1 MLPHDVTDHAEAKR
15 PDSTEPHRPGGILLF
30 GYLRKLKRM
39 KKKYFILT
47 AGSETSPARL
57 EYFDSEKKWK
67 NGQTAKRSIVIKSC
81 FNINR
86 KTDCKHK
93 FVVALYTNED
103 CFPIAFDSEE
113 ELLKWFITL
122 LKIHLVGKIEEGDE
136 LKPIYEHVW
145 QVTVQRK
152 ELGSRKNI
160 VGPYRLCL
168 NTTSRILT
176 LFKMPLSLP
185 LELWEFPVM
194 TIRRCG
200 HINCQFFMEMGRGT
214 MTGAGELWME
224 LEEAAVAQNVHG
236 AIIEA
241 MRNSAKEDLGP
252 RPRTRS
258 SSANEQNRPSLQHSW
273 NPTAASAAPVST
285 AIGLARN
292 RADSV
297 PSRSRTTSESAV
309 VTPTHD
315 SRPSSVLYA
324 QEGSSTSP
332 PMAAK
337 SIPSSYSMEDFEA
350 PLHPVSNH
358 IRSRLSH
365 TATPENSLPKESTIL
380 EEDRSDGYLLMSHGE
395 QAPPSSDYLS
405 MTPRGNLSSSP
416 SSAMGHTRALSLSN
430 TSVRGGYKNRVTPV
444 PSGAPPIKPPLH
456 PQNPYMDMSSPVT
469 TSTWA
474 SPPPPSAQ
482 DGYLPM
488 YPSGSAPGSVGT
500 RSGTHTRSS
509 SFCDEPVESYVP
521 MAPQSV
527 ASSVTSRD
535 EDGGLYMDM
544 QCRRS
549 VPRDP
554 HHLRGRLSPASGS
567 SLASS
572 FTSGTPPVGRFQEYH
587 LEKVSSFLTPSEDD
601 DSLSSLSCRQSRAYS
616 VGSRP
621 DIRGRKM
628 TPVTHDQPP
637 PTAVTAAPPMGYTTT
652 GHPTSASQDARV
664 RAYSVGSRVTPG
676 NTKLSASSNGSSSS
690 VSSSRHEL
698 EPSTNLV
705 HPSPTHG
712 HQQQPDESQR
722 KKSLSVPY
730 LGTSTPAG
738 SVANIPYAG
747 SNPTGTFFRTLLS
760 QQQTAVRRENDLM
773 EIEYARALSGLNVS
787 SESFLGIDQV
797 DCAAACSY
805 TGQFG
810 SSDSVGRSSVASTNS
825 STTGAGGRPR
835 SASNQFRPSFGSNRS
850 IVSGKPKLDSFRSR
864 EGRARLERLESVPQG
879 RDQDY
884 IEYGESRQHLR
895 GLESPDV
902 SGPKIV
908 NKTEHDQDSADE
920 YVELANP
927 ASRSSDVRL
936 SVSESE
942 QIGRVVS
949 PGSDYMTMDGS
960 KNKMVGSM
968 STVFCRIG
976 QDPSASYIDMNF
988 QNKRTPSQTGSVS
1001 DEFTYLPMDYTPRSS
1016 RNPSRQSSQADLI
1029 LALGAVSPSIRGS
1042 QTPRSES
1049 ARHSRTEES
1058 LQEQNYMEMTCDNPI
1073 GASQSL
1079 LHADK
1084 SVRSRIPS
1092 PYDGS
1097 QTDSEVQCAVSA
1109 KGSGKK
1115 SAFLSNL
1122 FGRKSF
1128 SAGKSTTSPT
1138 AVTPAESGTLPRSSR
1153 SMPPS
1158 PFSSL
1163 KRPSKST
1170 KSKRTTTAG
1179 SIAQSLSPVSPDVD
1193 LSAALLFHQ
1202 RSQSLRSHSIGH
1214 SRSSLHSPL
1223 TPPSPSADF
1232 SMVHPQFSPPS
1243 PSVALSSKPGSS
1255 QPISI
1260 SSQRQIYTP
1269 RGSPHTG
1276 LTALNLNRVPD
1287 ADEYVLHHTRY
1298 SASPSRLMPMPT
1310 LSPLPEVFLNT
1321 VPPISKTEKAGNR
1334 NSTAGTIHDG
1344 YMNMD
1349 FGTNKSSST
1358 NIQQPR
1364 FTFEELPGSGEV
1376 TPTMPSTPRAE
1387 TSLPVR
1393 IPSKGNDDKENSV
1406 VSQQANLM
1414 VDPETPISSLGNGT
1428 STSATPT
1435 NSIPTKQRANSLEKI
1450 VGAFEKAIIGPKR
1463 HSSGDK
1469 PMKRSSGT
1477 LIHRSNSYQP
1487 SSASRVIIAGSKP
1500 ASLFPL
1506 LMDIPAGKVMSVS
1519 TKDSQNGKNTKSQA
1533 GQNST
1538 GSANRMSTSSL
1549 ISLGEDSVAGE
1560 LQAVNW
1566 NTSSSTFIPLTVGPS
1581 PTAQPSNS
1589 PSPSLLSRPTSVQS
1603 ERAIHYA
1610 QLDLTPTTGLRSTPK
1625 DDFVDEIP
1633 KSPRI
1638 PRPTSVSAG
1647 FGADVTTSY
1656 AQIDF
1661 KKSEGIKTSNL
1672 S

>member
-1 MLPHDVTDHAEAKR
+1 MMLPHDVTDHAEAKR
-15 PDSTEPHRPGGILLF
+15 PDSTEPYRPGGILLF

-47 AGSETSPARL
+47 ADSESSPARL

-67 NGQTAKRSIVIKSC
+67 NGQTAKRSIIIKSC

-86 KTDCKHK
+86 KTDCKQK

-103 CFPIAFDSEE
+103 CFPIVFDSEE

-122 LKIHLVGKIEEGDE
+122 LKIHLVDKIEEGDE

-214 MTGAGELWME
+214 MTGAGELWMD

-258 SSANEQNRPSLQHSW
+258 SSANEQNRPSLQQSW

-285 AIGLARN
+285 AIGLVRN

-337 SIPSSYSMEDFEA
+337 SIPSSYSMDDFEA

-365 TATPENSLPKESTIL
+365 TGTPENSLPKESTIL

-395 QAPPSSDYLS
+395 QAPSSSDYLS

-474 SPPPPSAQ
+474 SPPPNAQ

-488 YPSGSAPGSVGT
+488 YPSGSAPGSIGT

-509 SFCDEPVESYVP
+509 SFCDEPAESYVP

-535 EDGGLYMDM
+535 EDGGSYMDM

-628 TPVTHDQPP
+628 PPVTHDQPP
-637 PTAVTAAPPMGYTTT
+637 PTAVSAAPPTAYTGYQ
-652 GHPTSASQDARV
+652 TSTSQDARV
-664 RAYSVGSRVTPG
+664 RAYSVGSRVTTG
-676 NTKLSASSNGSSSS
+676 NNKLSASSNGSSSS
-690 VSSSRHEL
+690 ISSSRHEL
-698 EPSTNLV
+698 EPSSNLV
-705 HPSPTHG
+705 HASPTHG
-712 HQQQPDESQR
+712 HPQQPDESQR
-722 KKSLSVPY
+722 KKSLSVPH

-760 QQQTAVRRENDLM
+760 QQQTAVRRDNDLM
-773 EIEYARALSGLNVS
+773 EIEFARGLSGLNVS
-787 SESFLGIDQV
+787 SDSFSGIDQV
-797 DCAAACSY
+797 DCAAASSY
-805 TGQFG
+805 AGQFG

-850 IVSGKPKLDSFRSR
+850 IVTGKPKLDSFRSR

-895 GLESPDV
+895 GGLESPDV
-902 SGPKIV
+902 SRPKSV
-908 NKTEHDQDSADE
+908 TKTDHDQDSADE
-920 YVELANP
+920 YVELAQP
-927 ASRSSDVRL
+927 ASRSSVARL

-942 QIGRVVS
+942 QIGRVLS

-968 STVFCRIG
+968 STVFCQIG
-976 QDPSASYIDMNF
+976 QDPSSSYIDMNF

-1058 LQEQNYMEMTCDNPI
+1058 LQEQHYMEMTCDNPI

-1092 PYDGS
+1092 PYDES
-1097 QTDSEVQCAVSA
+1097 QTDSEVQSAVSA
-1109 KGSGKK
+1109 KGKK

-1170 KSKRTTTAG
+1170 KSKRTSTAG

-1193 LSAALLFHQ
+1193 LSSAFLLHQ
-1202 RSQSLRSHSIGH
+1202 RSQSVRSHSMGH

-1232 SMVHPQFSPPS
+1232 SLVHPQFSPPS
-1243 PSVALSSKPGSS
+1243 VTLSSKPGSS

-1260 SSQRQIYTP
+1260 SSQRQVYTP

-1276 LTALNLNRVPD
+1276 ITALNLNRVPD
-1287 ADEYVLHHTRY
+1287 ADDYVLHHTRY

-1310 LSPLPEVFLNT
+1310 LSPLPEVLLNT
-1321 VPPISKTEKAGNR
+1321 VVQIPKTEKTNNR
-1334 NSTAGTIHDG
+1334 NSITGKIHDG

-1349 FGTNKSSST
+1349 FGANKSSST

-1393 IPSKGNDDKENSV
+1393 IPSKANDDKENSV
-1406 VSQQANLM
+1406 VSQQTNFL
-1414 VDPETPISSLGNGT
+1414 VDPETPISSSGNGT

-1435 NSIPTKQRANSLEKI
+1435 NSIPAKQRANSLEKI
-1450 VGAFEKAIIGPKR
+1450 VGALEKAIIGPKR

-1487 SSASRVIIAGSKP
+1487 SSASRVVIAGSKP

-1506 LMDIPAGKVMSVS
+1506 LMDIPAGKVMSIS
-1519 TKDSQNGKNTKSQA
+1519 TKDSQNGKNAKSLT
-1533 GQNST
+1533 GQNLT
-1538 GSANRMSTSSL
+1538 GSTNRMSTSSL
-1549 ISLGEDSVAGE
+1549 ISLGEDLAAGE

-1581 PTAQPSNS
+1581 PTGLPSNS
-1589 PSPSLLSRPTSVQS
+1589 SSPSLLSRPTSVQS

-1610 QLDLTPTTGLRSTPK
+1610 QLDLTPSTGLRSTPK
-1625 DDFVDEIP
+1625 DEFVDEIP

-1647 FGADVTTSY
+1647 FGADVATPY

>member
-1 MLPHDVTDHAEAKR
+1 MMLPHDVTDHAEAKR
-15 PDSTEPHRPGGILLF
+15 PDSTEPYRPGGILLF

-47 AGSETSPARL
+47 ADSESSPARL

-122 LKIHLVGKIEEGDE
+122 LKIHLVDRIDEGDE

-176 LFKMPLSLP
+176 LFKMPISLP

-214 MTGAGELWME
+214 VTGAGELWMD
-224 LEEAAVAQNVHG
+224 LEDAAVAQNVHG

-258 SSANEQNRPSLQHSW
+258 SSANEQNRPSLQQSW
-273 NPTAASAAPVST
+273 NPTAASAAPVPT
-285 AIGLARN
+285 AVGLVRN

-337 SIPSSYSMEDFEA
+337 SIPSSYSMDDFEA

-395 QAPPSSDYLS
+395 QAPSSSDYLS

-416 SSAMGHTRALSLSN
+416 SSVMGHTRALSLSN

-474 SPPPPSAQ
+474 SPPPSAP

-488 YPSGSAPGSVGT
+488 YPSGSAPGSIGT

-509 SFCDEPVESYVP
+509 SFCDEPAESYVP

-535 EDGGLYMDM
+535 EDGGSYMDM

-637 PTAVTAAPPMGYTTT
+637 PIAVTAAPPTGYTTT
-652 GHPTSASQDARV
+652 GYPTSTSQDARV

-676 NTKLSASSNGSSSS
+676 NNKLSASSNGSSSS

-698 EPSTNLV
+698 EPSSNLV

-712 HQQQPDESQR
+712 HQQPPDESQR
-722 KKSLSVPY
+722 KKSLSVPH

-760 QQQTAVRRENDLM
+760 QQQTAAVRRENDLM
-773 EIEYARALSGLNVS
+773 EIEFARALSGLNVS
-787 SESFLGIDQV
+787 SDSFSGIDQV
-797 DCAAACSY
+797 DCAAASSY

-850 IVSGKPKLDSFRSR
+850 IVTGKPKLDSFRSR
-864 EGRARLERLESVPQG
+864 EGRTRLERLESVPQG

-902 SGPKIV
+902 SGPKTA

-942 QIGRVVS
+942 QIGRVLS

-960 KNKMVGSM
+960 KNKMAGSM
-968 STVFCRIG
+968 STVFCQIG
-976 QDPSASYIDMNF
+976 QDSSASYIDMNF
-988 QNKRTPSQTGSVS
+988 PNKRTPSQTGSVS

-1058 LQEQNYMEMTCDNPI
+1058 LQEQHYMEMTCDNPI
-1073 GASQSL
+1073 GDASQSL

-1243 PSVALSSKPGSS
+1243 PSVALTSKPGSS

-1310 LSPLPEVFLNT
+1310 LSPLPEVLLNT
-1321 VPPISKTEKAGNR
+1321 VAQIPKTEKTGNR
-1334 NSTAGTIHDG
+1334 NSIAGKIHDG

-1349 FGTNKSSST
+1349 FGANKVSS
-1358 NIQQPR
+1358 IQQPR

-1393 IPSKGNDDKENSV
+1393 IPSKANDDKENSV
-1406 VSQQANLM
+1406 VSQQANFL
-1414 VDPETPISSLGNGT
+1414 VDPETPISSSGNGT

-1435 NSIPTKQRANSLEKI
+1435 NSIPAKQRANSLEKI
-1450 VGAFEKAIIGPKR
+1450 VGALEKAIIGPKR

-1487 SSASRVIIAGSKP
+1487 SSASRVVIAGSKP

-1506 LMDIPAGKVMSVS
+1506 LMDIPAGKVMSIS
-1519 TKDSQNGKNTKSQA
+1519 SKDSQNGKNTKSLA

-1549 ISLGEDSVAGE
+1549 ISLGEDLVAGE

-1581 PTAQPSNS
+1581 PTTLPSNS
-1589 PSPSLLSRPTSVQS
+1589 PSPSLPSRPTSVQS

-1610 QLDLTPTTGLRSTPK
+1610 QLDLTPTAGLRSTPK

-1647 FGADVTTSY
+1647 FGADVTTTY